1 MQRFSIFH
9 VLLCFGLVAG
19 QDFRQKKCDFIR
31 REMEGGHKEWMKHQG
46 WYKRLAR
53 LCNLPMDEAPMS
65 SMPMIMARPAQSSSM
80 EMRMPMQMQV
90 PSQVSGGLQNAI
102 GWAKQAAAS
111 PAGEELKDDAKKLAE
126 KAKTAFEHQDTQEL
140 KEGAAESRRLDDNI
154 VRLCINNEFMNN
166 IKTLWEKNTDEAT
179 KKKAALLIGKAEK
192 LLSGKAKEELAA
204 GLKIAHVAEKQIEGA
219 PEAKM
224 AKEFLKNSDVAKK
237 VFDQLSKSGFDPKQ
251 AEELAA
257 VAKKNLEK
265 YGGSVQV

>member
-140 KEGAAESRRLDDNI
+140 KEGAAE
-154 VRLCINNEFMNN
+154 FMNN

-192 LLSGKAKEELAA
+192 LLSGKAKEELAT
-204 GLKIAHVAEKQIEGA
+204 GLKLAHVAEKQIEGA

-237 VFDQLSKSGFDPKQ
+237 VFDQLPKSGFDPKQ

>member
-1 MQRFSIFH
+1 MQRFS
-9 VLLCFGLVAG
+9 VLHFLLWGLVAG

-53 LCNLPMDEAPMS
+53 LCNLPVDEAPMMS
-65 SMPMIMARPAQSSSM
+65 SMPMVMARPADSSPM
-80 EMRMPMQMQV
+80 QMRMPMQMHPGMQIQV

-102 GWAKQAAAS
+102 GWAKQAATS

-140 KEGAAESRRLDDNI
+140 KEGAAE
-154 VRLCINNEFMNN
+154 FMNN
-166 IKTLWEKNTDEAT
+166 IKTLWEKNTDEET
-179 KKKAALLIGKAEK
+179 KKKAALLMGKAEK
-192 LLSGKAKEELAA
+192 LLSGKAKEELAT

-219 PEAKM
+219 PQAKM